1 MQQAA
6 TKAAQEEKAKCAE
19 EMAVTKEA
27 EVMVAVNSHEEMAKR
42 KVSHESAEEFP
53 GPRIQ

>member
-6 TKAAQEEKAKCAE
+6 TKAAQEEKAKRVE

-27 EVMVAVNSHEEMAKR
+27 EVMVAVNSNEEMSKR
-42 KVSHESAEEFP
+42 KVTHESAAEFS
-53 GPRIQ
+53 GPRIR